1 MRNLMLSSSVLCCGL
16 LAAGCATGLL
26 DKSADQIIVD
36 TKGLDIKEY
45 ERDLS
50 ECDVLAQQVD
60 ISKRTVDRAI
70 GGAVVGSV
78 VGRILGNSDSAR
90 EIGGTAGV
98 VGGAKGNVQA
108 RKEQQK
114 VIKRCLQGRG
124 YKVLN

>member
-16 LAAGCATGLL
+16 LAGCATGLL

-78 VGRILGNSDSAR
+78 DGRILGNSDSAR

>member
-1 MRNLMLSSSVLCCGL
+1 MRNLVLSSSILCCGL
-16 LAAGCATGLL
+16 LASCAMGLL

-36 TKGLDIKEY
+36 TKGLDLNEY

-50 ECDVLAQQVD
+50 ECDALAQQVD
-60 ISKRTVDRAI
+60 ISKHTVGGAI
-70 GGAVVGSV
+70 GGIVVGGV
-78 VGRILGNSDSAR
+78 VGAIIGNSDTAQ

-98 VGGAKGNVQA
+98 VGGVKGNIQA

>member
-1 MRNLMLSSSVLCCGL
+1 MRNLVLSSSILCCGL
-16 LAAGCATGLL
+16 LASCAMGLL

-36 TKGLDIKEY
+36 TKRLDLNEY

-50 ECDVLAQQVD
+50 ECDALAQQIN
-60 ISKRTVDRAI
+60 ISKRTRDRAI
-70 GGAVVGSV
+70 GGVVVGSV
-78 VGRILGNSDSAR
+78 VGAILSDSDSAKK
-90 EIGGTAGV
+90 IGGTAGV
-98 VGGAKGNVQA
+98 VGGVKGHVQA

>member
-1 MRNLMLSSSVLCCGL
+1 MRNLVLSSSILCCGL
-16 LAAGCATGLL
+16 LASCSMGLL

-36 TKGLDIKEY
+36 TKGLDLNEY

-50 ECDVLAQQVD
+50 QCDALAQQIN
-60 ISKRTVDRAI
+60 ISKRTRDRAI
-70 GGAVVGSV
+70 GGVVVGSV
-78 VGRILGNSDSAR
+78 VGAILSDSDSAKK
-90 EIGGTAGV
+90 IGGTAGV
-98 VGGAKGNVQA
+98 VGGVKGNVQA